1 MSEQRDEW
9 RSTVRAAGV
18 LVGKITA
25 PQSVS
30 AASSWDTLPGKPF
43 DTIGAGLKVVDRV
56 LEVDTTNAVEQD
68 NTKPITAAAVY
79 AEVGNINALLAT
91 I

>member
-1 MSEQRDEW
+1 MSEQCGKLRGTIQATGAL
-9 RSTVRAAGV
+9 SGSVAIPQV
-18 LVGKITA
+18 VGG
-25 PQSVS
+25 
-30 AASSWDTLPGKPF
+30 ASSWDTLPGKPF
-43 DTIGAGLKVVDRV
+43 DTIGAGLKVVGRA
-56 LEVDTTNAVEQD
+56 LEVDTTNAVEPD